1 MGTGWGRVFSVGV
14 VAVESSV
21 KNVWRSFMTVVWCG
35 GGCGAVVV
43 VVVVVGEQ
51 GGGLSMVA
59 RL

>member
-1 MGTGWGRVFSVGV
+1 MFSLGV
-14 VAVESSV
+14 VVVESSV

-43 VVVVVGEQ
+43 VVVVVVGEQ

>member
-35 GGCGAVVV
+35 GAVVV
-43 VVVVVGEQ
+43 VVVVEVGEQ
-51 GGGLSMVA
+51 GGGSLSTVA